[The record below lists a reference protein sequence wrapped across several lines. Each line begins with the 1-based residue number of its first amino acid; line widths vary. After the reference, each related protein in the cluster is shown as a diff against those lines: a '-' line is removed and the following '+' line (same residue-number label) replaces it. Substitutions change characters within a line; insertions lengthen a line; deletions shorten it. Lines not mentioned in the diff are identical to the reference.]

1 MLQIFS
7 KHDGHV
13 GEKPMWIFG
22 SKLKISLQI
31 LAESSS
37 KPFIWYFVVLS
48 NVTIFRGAKLK
59 NRYKLFR
66 R

>member
-7 KHDGHV
+7 KHDGQV

-48 NVTIFRGAKLK
+48 NVTIFRGARLK

>member
-1 MLQIFS
+1 MRQIFS

-48 NVTIFRGAKLK
+48 NVTIFRVARLK